1 MIVLG
6 ADPLTI
12 EDVARAARGGE
23 EVRTTG
29 GARIRIAEGR
39 ARLLEMLKRGD
50 RIYGVNTGVGGN
62 AGIAL
67 APEEMEQLQ
76 FNLVTYLGCATGQP
90 LPADVVRAA
99 ILLRIPTFATR
110 TSAVRN
116 ELVDGLASLLN
127 RGVTPVVPRYGSVG
141 ASGDL
146 MPSAYIARALIGMGE
161 AEYRG
166 ERVPVRNALNAAGV
180 APITFAPKEGLAM
193 INGTTVMTSV
203 AALILPDASAV
214 LRGLL

>member
-146 MPSAYIARALIGMGE
+146 MPSAYIARVLIGEGE
-161 AEYRG
+161 AEFQGRRYSAI
-166 ERVPVRNALNAAGV
+166 EALAAADL
-180 APITFAPKEGLAM
+180 APLRFAPKEALALM
-193 INGTTVMTSV
+193 NGTTFMTAV
-203 AALILPDASAV
+203 AALLQV
-214 LRGLL
+214 